1 MSVSPPA
8 AEQGDAPSI
17 GSGATDLTVADFL
30 SAGEIAASSSQRAS
44 RPNGTKG
51 RLLLMAVVLLCLVG
65 PGVYLKWRSARDHRN
80 TEKAR
85 AILEADG
92 LAVIESRMEPD
103 DNPSPFQSWSPAK
116 MVRIQPAGFAI
127 TDDEMPKIAGI
138 SDDLNLV
145 LSACPITNTG
155 LASLEGRSNVRF
167 LTLDRTAVT
176 DEGIKHLRGMNLQ
189 ALDLSSTRITDVGLA
204 ELGQFDF
211 PRLKTIALENT
222 KVTNAGLLKLANFKA
237 LEWVSVTGTKVTR
250 DGIRHFKAK
259 LPEATVL
266 D

>member
-1 MSVSPPA
+1 
-8 AEQGDAPSI
+8 
-17 GSGATDLTVADFL
+17 
-30 SAGEIAASSSQRAS
+30 
-44 RPNGTKG
+44 
-51 RLLLMAVVLLCLVG
+51 
-65 PGVYLKWRSARDHRN
+65 
-80 TEKAR
+80 
-85 AILEADG
+85 
-92 LAVIESRMEPD
+92 
-103 DNPSPFQSWSPAK
+103 
-116 MVRIQPAGFAI
+116 
-127 TDDEMPKIAGI
+127 
-138 SDDLNLV
+138 
-145 LSACPITNTG
+145 
-155 LASLEGRSNVRF
+155 VRF

-189 ALDLSSTRITDVGLA
+189 SLDLSSTRITDAGLT

-222 KVTNAGLLKLANFKA
+222 KVTNTGLLKLANFKA